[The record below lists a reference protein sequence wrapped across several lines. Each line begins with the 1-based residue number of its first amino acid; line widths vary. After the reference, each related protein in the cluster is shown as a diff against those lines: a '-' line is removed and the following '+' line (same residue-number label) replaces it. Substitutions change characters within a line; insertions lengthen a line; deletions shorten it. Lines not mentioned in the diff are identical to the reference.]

1 MKRPAVC
8 RVSSRSISKMWCA
21 SASTRCGP
29 AACSI
34 WKRKKSGSIVTVTS
48 ISGFQGLPAAHTYTA
63 AKRAAINL
71 TRSIA
76 ITYCNDGIRANCI
89 APGFIKTPMV
99 ESVLSLFGDPVMAD
113 KLSPNE
119 APGDSRGDG
128 LWLPVLCFR
137 RIDILSGFGTDD
149 RRRHDRPPI
158 EALAASRSPL
168 RIRRRLWPGRDR
180 SAQRANPALRC
191 AAYRR
196 HRGGRRAPRS
206 SPSSARAAPFS
217 E

>member
-76 ITYCNDGIRANCI
+76 ITYCNDGIRANCK
-89 APGFIKTPMV
+89 PRDSSRLRWRTVFEPV
-99 ESVLSLFGDPVMAD
+99 RRSGDGRQT
-113 KLSPNE
+113 SPNE

-128 LWLPVLCFR
+128 LWLLVLCFR

-149 RRRHDRPPI
+149 RRRHDRPPKKRWGVPFSSPDQKAAVAGSGPTRPAAI
-158 EALAASRSPL
+158 RASMRRISSSSRREA
-168 RIRRRLWPGRDR
+168 
-180 SAQRANPALRC
+180 SAP
-191 AAYRR
+191 
-196 HRGGRRAPRS
+196 S
-206 SPSSARAAPFS
+206 SPSGARAAPFS